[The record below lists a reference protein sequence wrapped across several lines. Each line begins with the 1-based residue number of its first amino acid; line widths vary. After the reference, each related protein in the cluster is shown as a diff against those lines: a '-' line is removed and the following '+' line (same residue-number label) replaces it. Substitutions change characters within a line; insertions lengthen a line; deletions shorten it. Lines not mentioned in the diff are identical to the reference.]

1 MTDPN
6 TIPVNRHALISVG
19 YKANPVDL
27 ERTARYLYSNYHIAL
42 NVGIYGDG
50 VLIEGHDV
58 AGWTLE
64 SQLAR
69 LASGLLFGHE
79 VFYCSSCSSHEHN
92 IGDCPEETLVY
103 AVKVNGEDYMLVAHD
118 LDGLGLMVG
127 THAGYGQ
134 CENCG
139 GFGTL
144 YSTSEEPKDFTIR
157 FDQPTPAAICDGC
170 GLSYPIV
177 LKRSKEVCF

>member
-1 MTDPN
+1 MAIT
-6 TIPVNRHALISVG
+6 TPVNRHALISVG

-79 VFYCSSCSSHEHN
+79 VFYCASCSSHDHN
-92 IGDCPEETLVY
+92 IGDCPEEVLVY
-103 AVKVNGEDYMLVAHD
+103 AVRIDDEDYMLVARD
-118 LDGLGLMVG
+118 LDELQGLIG
-127 THAGYGQ
+127 TEQSYGQ
-134 CENCG
+134 CRNCG
-139 GFGTL
+139 GFTPTG
-144 YSTSEEPKDFTIR
+144 EIR
-157 FDQPTPAAICDGC
+157 GQTVVSIHWITCDAC
-170 GLSYPIV
+170 GADYPIV